1 MSEAREMPEDIKQ
14 AAEQCAGEILA
25 DVTDRRGWRQAWDGF
40 EEDVR
45 AEIVDAHYTII
56 AEALLAERDRQTA
69 EIEALRAQLKQEQ
82 EDNSEMLLIAHLD
95 GATRNREAHA
105 NEVKA
110 LKAAT
115 AWRPIETAPRDGT
128 HILARL
134 TRERIL
140 DMDGRM
146 MPKFSEIR
154 EIWYQPFTM
163 FGVSVPWHAGDPFDG
178 DDIAS
183 THMGDD
189 VPTEWMPLPS
199 APKEP
204 TP

>member
-1 MSEAREMPEDIKQ
+1 MSEAREM
-14 AAEQCAGEILA
+14 AARLPPIAWVMPNDRCRDNGSLDAMAWQEGEFSTPLCSRA
-25 DVTDRRGWRQAWDGF
+25 D
-40 EEDVR
+40 
-45 AEIVDAHYTII
+45 
-56 AEALLAERDRQTA
+56 ALSLIDRQTA

-105 NEVKA
+105 NEVEA